1 LEGDGEERRKKE
13 EGQIG
18 RECGMMKRD
27 GGTGGKRRQYK
38 GESEDKVK

>member
-1 LEGDGEERRKKE
+1 MRWRGKKKE
-13 EGQIG
+13 GGRTIG

-27 GGTGGKRRQYK
+27 GGTGGKRRQNK